1 MLDEKGSPVKAG
13 VKVTL
18 NINGVFYTRETNES
32 GYASMNINLAPGTYT
47 VTIEYNSYKASN
59 TIKVLPTL
67 KASDLN
73 KKYGVANPFKV
84 EVLDGQGKTV
94 ANASV
99 RFNINGVFYTRVSNE
114 SGIASLN
121 INLMPGQYVITSTYN
136 NLNIANKVTITS

>member
-1 MLDEKGSPVKAG
+1 VLDEKGSPVKAG